1 MNSVIGVPRLSV
13 NRSIYLH
20 VARYFS
26 TLKYASGFCQTEIG
40 RPRWK
45 IYKLYNYTGG
55 GDSRSGTKISRSPV
69 DAFNDGGMTFYRVSL
84 SAIVSPRESRAW
96 EISCSAG
103 DLTTRCKHETLADN
117 NSSPAWIFPSL
128 PPSRQRRGRQR
139 RNTLLFPRNCSSN
152 DKLLPRRWNP
162 GNTIFLSRNEE
173 RTAANKWQRGPKL
186 MLERL
191 FQALSMRIL
200 TSRYRI
206 SSMNP
211 LELLYRSFSRDN
223 FPFLSATMFYRA
235 KRLKYGRN
243 LGKRLTII
251 PLTKRTRYTS
261 LLLFSSSFHIRP
273 DAKKTSLP
281 ISDRA
286 CALFQVPCPCFTMR
300 FERTLDPLIQ
310 HPLFL
315 EIRGSLVEV
324 ESLQNP

>member
-1 MNSVIGVPRLSV
+1 M
-13 NRSIYLH
+13 
-20 VARYFS
+20 
-26 TLKYASGFCQTEIG
+26 
-40 RPRWK
+40 
-45 IYKLYNYTGG
+45 
-55 GDSRSGTKISRSPV
+55 
-69 DAFNDGGMTFYRVSL
+69 
-84 SAIVSPRESRAW
+84 
-96 EISCSAG
+96 
-103 DLTTRCKHETLADN
+103 
-117 NSSPAWIFPSL
+117 
-128 PPSRQRRGRQR
+128 
-139 RNTLLFPRNCSSN
+139 LL
-152 DKLLPRRWNP
+152 RRWNP